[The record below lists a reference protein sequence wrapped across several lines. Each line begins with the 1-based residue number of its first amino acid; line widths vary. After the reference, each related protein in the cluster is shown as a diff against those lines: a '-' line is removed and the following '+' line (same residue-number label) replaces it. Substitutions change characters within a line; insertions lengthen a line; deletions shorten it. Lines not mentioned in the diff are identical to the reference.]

1 MTVETGVAPLSAT
14 AAEPADLTPAA
25 PLLLSSAQQLS
36 DQALALLALYG
47 VDIDAIVHLLADPD
61 GAWLVFESAQDIL
74 PADANGLSDIYRLDT
89 FTEALTLVS
98 RTQDGSAGSGS
109 SRYPAVDATGELVV
123 FQSAADD
130 LVEGDTNSVSDIFL
144 HDAPV
149 GETTRITLMDT
160 GAAARPALDAAGQDL
175 LYDQRGADGR
185 RQVLRE
191 GLWDGLPAETLSLPE
206 DSAALPLD
214 NHHPAISADGRYVA
228 YLEAPDTAEE
238 TDASSEPACSVYL
251 YDRDT
256 GWFERTA
263 CPAALAADPESARPA
278 FSADG
283 TQLEWL
289 LPGIADPVVMPN
301 PLAGPAA
308 AAGG

>member
-1 MTVETGVAPLSAT
+1 MIVETSVAPLSA
-14 AAEPADLTPAA
+14 AAAAPAMTPAA
-25 PLLLSSAQQLS
+25 PLLLSSAQRLS
-36 DQALALLALYG
+36 DQALALLTLYS
-47 VDIDAIVHLLADPD
+47 VDLDAIAYLLADPD

-98 RTQDGSAGSGS
+98 RTQAGTAGNGA
-109 SRYPAVDATGELVV
+109 SRYPAADATGELVV
-123 FQSAADD
+123 FQSAAED
-130 LVEGDTNSVSDIFL
+130 LVEGDTNGVSDIFL

-149 GETTRITLMDT
+149 AETSRITLLDT
-160 GAAARPALDAAGQDL
+160 GAAAHPALDAAGEDL

-191 GLWDGLPAETLSLPE
+191 GLWDGLPAETLSLTD
-206 DSAALPLD
+206 DSTGVLLD

-228 YLEAPDTAEE
+228 YLEAPDAAEE
-238 TDASSEPACSVYL
+238 TDASSEPGCRVYL

-256 GWFERTA
+256 GWFERAA
-263 CPAALAADPESARPA
+263 CPEALAADPESARSA

-283 TQLEWL
+283 AQVEWL
-289 LPGIADPVVMPN
+289 VPGIDEPVVVPN
-301 PLAGPAA
+301 PLQGAAMRAGE
-308 AAGG
+308 